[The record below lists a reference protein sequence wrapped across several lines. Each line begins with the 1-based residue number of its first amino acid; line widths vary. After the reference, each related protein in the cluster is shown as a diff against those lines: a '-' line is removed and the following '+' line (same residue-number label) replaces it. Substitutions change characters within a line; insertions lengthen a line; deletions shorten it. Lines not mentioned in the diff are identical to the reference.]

1 MKQLSLLTLLLLLS
15 SCGPWNYI
23 DLERPVTN
31 TAYPNQ
37 IHISYGTNWLGQP
50 YIYGPRYNLQN
61 RIHVRNVRRT
71 TPRTRVRSVPRR
83 TPRNEPRVR
92 PTVQPRRS
100 NGGRSNAAPRG
111 PRNDTRRNVPKGD
124 KQ

>member
-1 MKQLSLLTLLLLLS
+1 MKYIIYIIITIIST

-37 IHISYGTNWLGQP
+37 IHLSYGNNWLGQP
-50 YIYGPRYNLQN
+50 YVYGPRYRLRDRTQ
-61 RIHVRNVRRT
+61 VRSIRRST
-71 TPRTRVRSVPRR
+71 HRTRVRPIPRQ
-83 TPRNEPRVR
+83 TPRVR

-100 NGGRSNAAPRG
+100 SGGRSNAAPRG
-111 PRNDTRRNVPKGD
+111 PRNDTRRNIPKGD